1 MTAES
6 ANEAEPAKEADES
19 GPPAAPQVER
29 WVNVLG
35 SVIAPATLL
44 GALLFYF
51 GYVSSRAQY
60 DYFGIDVDLIGLT
73 TQNYVARS
81 PQPLLVPL
89 LVLALLG
96 AALVGAHAIIRRRSH
111 RPGFVGAMRRALLV
125 GLIVLG
131 AGLILL
137 FAYPLLSGWPY
148 YPLVTPLVL
157 AIGGAVTAY
166 SLATLRFVARRD
178 RTGPGP
184 RVGVVVLLWVAT
196 AACVFWATA
205 TIAQW
210 SGLGLAQQQ
219 ARRLDTLPSV
229 IVDTQDRLYLPA
241 ESRVTEIALPPSDS
255 QKFRFRYTGLRLLIV
270 GGDHM
275 FLVPNT
281 WNPHDTTLV
290 LPVDSSTRLQF
301 QFRNLAP

>member
-1 MTAES
+1 M
-6 ANEAEPAKEADES
+6 
-19 GPPAAPQVER
+19 
-29 WVNVLG
+29 
-35 SVIAPATLL
+35 
-44 GALLFYF
+44 
-51 GYVSSRAQY
+51 
-60 DYFGIDVDLIGLT
+60 
-73 TQNYVARS
+73 
-81 PQPLLVPL
+81 
-89 LVLALLG
+89 
-96 AALVGAHAIIRRRSH
+96 
-111 RPGFVGAMRRALLV
+111 V
-125 GLIVLG
+125 GLIILG
-131 AGLILL
+131 AGIILL

-157 AIGGAVTAY
+157 AIGGAVSAY
-166 SLATLRFVARRD
+166 GLGTLRFVARRD
-178 RTGPGP
+178 KTGSGP
-184 RVGVVVLLWVAT
+184 RVGVVVLLWAAT

-219 ARRLDTLPSV
+219 ARHLDTLPSV
-229 IVDTQDRLYLPA
+229 IVDTQDRLFLPA
-241 ESRVTEIALPPSDS
+241 ESHVTEIALPDTES
-255 QKFRFRYTGLRLLIV
+255 QKFHYRYTGLRLLNV

>member
-1 MTAES
+1 VTAE
-6 ANEAEPAKEADES
+6 APKQADDEAS
-19 GPPAAPQVER
+19 RAPQVER
-29 WVNVLG
+29 WVNILG

-60 DYFGIDVDLIGLT
+60 DYFGIDVDVIGLT

-89 LVLALLG
+89 LVLALVG
-96 AALVGAHAIIRRRSH
+96 AALVAVHAIIRRRSR
-111 RPGFVGAMRRALLV
+111 RPGFVGAVRRAVMV
-125 GLIVLG
+125 GLIILG
-131 AGLILL
+131 AGIILL

-157 AIGGAVTAY
+157 AIGGAVSAY
-166 SLATLRFVARRD
+166 GLGTLRFVARRD
-178 RTGPGP
+178 KTGSGP
-184 RVGVVVLLWVAT
+184 RVGVVVLLWAAT

-219 ARRLDTLPSV
+219 ARHLDTLPSV
-229 IVDTQDRLYLPA
+229 IVDTQDRLFLPA
-241 ESRVTEIALPPSDS
+241 ESHVTEIALPDTES
-255 QKFRFRYTGLRLLIV
+255 QKFHYRYTGLRLLIV
-270 GGDHM
+270 GSDHM

>member
-1 MTAES
+1 MATAVDGQ
-6 ANEAEPAKEADES
+6 ADDADGEEE
-19 GPPAAPQVER
+19 AAPQFER
-29 WVNVLG
+29 WVNILG

-60 DYFGIDVDLIGLT
+60 DYFGVDVDVIGLS
-73 TQNYVARS
+73 TQDYVMRS

-96 AALVGAHAIIRRRSH
+96 AGLIALHAVIRRRSD
-111 RPGFVGAMRRALLV
+111 RPGFAVAIRRAIAV
-125 GLIVLG
+125 GLIVL
-131 AGLILL
+131 AVGLVLL
-137 FAYPLLSGWPY
+137 FAYPLIGSWAY

-157 AIGGAVTAY
+157 AVGGAVTAY
-166 SLATLRFVARRD
+166 GLGTLRFLARKARP
-178 RTGPGP
+178 RRRGPSL
-184 RVGVVVLLWVAT
+184 GVMVLLWAAV

-205 TIAQW
+205 TVAQW

-219 ARRLDTLPSV
+219 ARHLETLPSV
-229 IVDTQDRLYLPA
+229 IVDTQERLFLPS
-241 ESRVTEIALPPSDS
+241 ESHVTEIALPVTGDE
-255 QKFRFRYTGLRLLIV
+255 KFRFRYTGLRLLIV

-281 WNPHDTTLV
+281 WNAHDTTLV
-290 LPVDSSTRLQF
+290 LPIDGTTRLQF

>member
-1 MTAES
+1 
-6 ANEAEPAKEADES
+6 
-19 GPPAAPQVER
+19 VER
-29 WVNVLG
+29 WVNILG

-60 DYFGIDVDLIGLT
+60 DYFGIDVDVIGLT

-96 AALVGAHAIIRRRSH
+96 AALVAVHALIRRRSR
-111 RPGFVGAMRRALLV
+111 RPGFVTAMRRAVLA
-125 GLIVLG
+125 GLIILG
-131 AGLILL
+131 AGIILL
-137 FAYPLLSGWPY
+137 FTYPLLSRWPY
-148 YPLVTPLVL
+148 YPIVTPLIL
-157 AIGGAVTAY
+157 ATGGAVAAY
-166 SLATLRFVARRD
+166 GLGTLRFVARRD
-178 RTGPGP
+178 KTGSGP
-184 RVGVVVLLWVAT
+184 RVGVVVLLWAAT

-219 ARRLDTLPSV
+219 ARHLDTLPSV
-229 IVDTQDRLYLPA
+229 IVDTQDRLFLPA
-241 ESRVTEIALPPSDS
+241 ESHVTEIALPDTDS
-255 QKFRFRYTGLRLLIV
+255 QKFHYRYTGLRLLIV

-290 LPVDSSTRLQF
+290 LPIDSSTRLQF

>member
-1 MTAES
+1 MTDDVPKES
-6 ANEAEPAKEADES
+6 ENTGTADAS
-19 GPPAAPQVER
+19 AAPQVER

-60 DYFGIDVDLIGLT
+60 DYFGIDVDVIGLT

-96 AALVGAHAIIRRRSH
+96 AALVGLHAIIRRRSR
-111 RPGFVGAMRRALLV
+111 RPGFAGAIRRAVLV
-125 GLIVLG
+125 GLIILG
-131 AGLILL
+131 AGIILL

-148 YPLVTPLVL
+148 YPLVTPFVL
-157 AIGGAVTAY
+157 ALGGAVTAY
-166 SLATLRFVARRD
+166 GLGTLRFLARRD
-178 RTGPGP
+178 GTGTSP
-184 RVGVVVLLWVAT
+184 RLGVVVLLWAAT

-219 ARRLDTLPSV
+219 ARHLDTLPSV
-229 IVDTQDRLYLPA
+229 IVDTQDRLFLPA
-241 ESRVTEIALPPSDS
+241 ESHVAEIALPASDS
-255 QKFRFRYTGLRLLIV
+255 QKFRYRYTGLRLLIV